1 MTELCELFLYIALD
15 KWVNRLADEA
25 GKVVPAAVAAVK
37 AADAMFEDP
46 RAPAPSASNE
56 STEVEDIHPA
66 VLLQHLPGGVLA
78 VKSVLLAKHRARQMK
93 LQAKLAKF
101 CCCPQVSQLE
111 SASAQPASSLLDQAG
126 SRSATALARFIQKF
140 KALAHLRRA
149 GQLAAAG
156 DTGSSRSA
164 SGHSAC
170 NIRERRLICSSLK
183 AQNAAVHLSAARSAE
198 AQEALARGLRLLRLA
213 EALCGER
220 RKLRSFWPLPD
231 DAGGQTSAEQAE
243 KSRRQRDAFR
253 FC

>member
-46 RAPAPSASNE
+46 SAPAPSASNE
-56 STEVEDIHPA
+56 STEVQDIHPA

-126 SRSATALARFIQKF
+126 SRSATALARFKNSRP
-140 KALAHLRRA
+140 LRIF
-149 GQLAAAG
+149 AAQV
-156 DTGSSRSA
+156 
-164 SGHSAC
+164 
-170 NIRERRLICSSLK
+170 NL
-183 AQNAAVHLSAARSAE
+183 
-198 AQEALARGLRLLRLA
+198 LLRDTQQAADPRVATQLV
-213 EALCGER
+213 
-220 RKLRSFWPLPD
+220 
-231 DAGGQTSAEQAE
+231 TSV
-243 KSRRQRDAFR
+243 RDA
-253 FC
+253 